1 MTERARREYAA
12 ALRPRY
18 QIADKRDRGR
28 ILDQYC
34 RTTGCHRKAPIR
46 RRVPRRIIASPGQGA
61 GIGRR
66 RSQPACAVSAA
77 ADPAAVMPENGLYVS
92 CALQRST
99 VARSVNR

>member
-34 RTTGCHRKAPIR
+34 RTTGCHRKAPIPVSR
-46 RRVPRRIIASPGQGA
+46 GASSPRPDRVLE
-61 GIGRR
+61 
-66 RSQPACAVSAA
+66 SAA
-77 ADPAAVMPENGLYVS
+77 AEPNWLAPSQPPLTR
-92 CALQRST
+92 LQ
-99 VARSVNR
+99 